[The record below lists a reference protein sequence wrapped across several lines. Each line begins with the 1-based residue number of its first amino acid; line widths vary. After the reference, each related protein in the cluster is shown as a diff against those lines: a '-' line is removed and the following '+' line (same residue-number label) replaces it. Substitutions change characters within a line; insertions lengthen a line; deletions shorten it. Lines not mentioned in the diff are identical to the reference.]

1 MKKWYNARLW
11 WLEEPDLAACQHGKS
26 KRNHPFATCHS
37 LPLQMSKKP
46 AFSRRLILS
55 AFMALLLSGGVAMML
70 GAISQLM
77 ASFEAMSW
85 PTASGKVTRSDVQ
98 TLSQSVRRRGGDGVR
113 RSSVEE
119 YYTADIEYEFEL
131 NGVTH
136 YGNQLTTV
144 QGGNLATRP
153 SVEKTVARYPVGQT
167 VTVSY
172 KPDDPDQSVLEPGSW
187 GGFFAL
193 AGLSLV
199 LITIPAVVLWIVWG
213 PNQGRCISGL

>member
-1 MKKWYNARLW
+1 
-11 WLEEPDLAACQHGKS
+11 
-26 KRNHPFATCHS
+26 
-37 LPLQMSKKP
+37 MSKKP

-55 AFMALLLSGGVAMML
+55 TFMALLLYGGVSMMI
-70 GAISQLM
+70 GSVRQLL

-85 PTASGKVTRSDVQ
+85 PTASGKVTRSEVE
-98 TLSQSVRRRGGDGVR
+98 THSQSVRRRGSDGVR

-119 YYTADIEYEFEL
+119 YYTADIEYEFTL
-131 NGVTH
+131 DGVKHT
-136 YGNQLTTV
+136 GNQLTTV

-153 SVEKTVARYPVGQT
+153 SVEKSLEKYPVGQT
-167 VTVSY
+167 VVVSY
-172 KPDDPDQSVLEPGSW
+172 NPDDPSQSVLEPGSW

>member
-1 MKKWYNARLW
+1 
-11 WLEEPDLAACQHGKS
+11 
-26 KRNHPFATCHS
+26 
-37 LPLQMSKKP
+37 MSKKP

-55 AFMALLLSGGVAMML
+55 AFMALLLYGGVTMML

-85 PTASGKVTRSDVQ
+85 PTASGKVTRSEVQ
-98 TLSQSVRRRGGDGVR
+98 TLSQSVRRRGSDGVR

-119 YYTADIEYEFEL
+119 YYKADIEYEFEL

-136 YGNQLTTV
+136 DGNQLTTL

>member
-1 MKKWYNARLW
+1 MPNNGGLRSPI
-11 WLEEPDLAACQHGKS
+11 WLHASMANQRDLTHL
-26 KRNHPFATCHS
+26 PFATCHS
-37 LPLQMSKKP
+37 IPLPMSKKP

-55 AFMALLLSGGVAMML
+55 IFMALLLYGGVTMML

-85 PTASGKVTRSDVQ
+85 PTASGKVTRSEVE
-98 TLSQSVRRRGGDGVR
+98 THSQSVRRRGGDGVR
-113 RSSVEE
+113 RSSAEE

-136 YGNQLTTV
+136 FGNRLTTV
-144 QGGNLATRP
+144 QGGNLATKP
-153 SVEKTVARYPVGQT
+153 SVEKTLKKYPVGQT
-167 VTVSY
+167 VIVSY
-172 KPDDPDQSVLEPGSW
+172 KPDDPNQSVLEPGSW
-187 GGFFAL
+187 GVFFAL